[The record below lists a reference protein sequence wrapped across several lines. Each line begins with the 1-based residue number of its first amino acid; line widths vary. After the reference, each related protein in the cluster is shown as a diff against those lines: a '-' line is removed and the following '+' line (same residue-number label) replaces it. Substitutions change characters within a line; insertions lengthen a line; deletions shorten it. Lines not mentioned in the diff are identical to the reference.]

1 MPFIQSLKQRITAA
15 MDVFTGSRD
24 PQQRARQA
32 AAVLPQAMSTAQA
45 RIEGTR
51 NYLGSLPVP
60 VGPGAHQGIAEAE
73 GNLRSAVSLQS
84 SDPVNALAYARMAAE
99 QATRAGQMA
108 QAEAQ
113 AGVHGYNGAGPWG
126 RAGSGNGGGF
136 ARGLGA
142 GVLGGIAGNMLFGG
156 LFEDRDRDEGRG
168 FEAMGDDD
176 YFGNDGGGFGG
187 GDVSGFGGGDEGSF

>member
-15 MDVFTGSRD
+15 VDAFTGSPD

-32 AAVLPQAMSTAQA
+32 ASVLPQAMSTAQA

-73 GNLRSAVSLQS
+73 GNLRSALSLQS
-84 SDPVNALAYARMAAE
+84 SGDPVNALAYARMAADL
-99 QATRAGQMA
+99 ATRAGQMA
-108 QAEAQ
+108 QAEAN
-113 AGVHGYNGAGPWG
+113 AGMRGYDGGGPWG
-126 RAGSGNGGGF
+126 RTGGGTGGGF

-156 LFEDRDRDEGRG
+156 LFEDRDDGEGRG
-168 FEAMGDDD
+168 FDAMGGYDS
-176 YFGNDGGGFGG
+176 FGGDAGGFGGDAGGFGG
-187 GDVSGFGGGDEGSF
+187 GDDGSF